1 MNVRHVDKPWG
12 HEEIWAHTEKY
23 VGKILY
29 INANSKLSLQYHN
42 EKEETIRVLKGILY
56 LHHQVKGNKDV
67 VVTRMVEGDVFHVP
81 VGTIHRFEA
90 REEAVELVEVSTSQL
105 DDVVRL
111 QDDYQRTKPSD
122 FPSI

>member
-1 MNVRHVDKPWG
+1 
-12 HEEIWAHTEKY
+12 
-23 VGKILY
+23 
-29 INANSKLSLQYHN
+29 
-42 EKEETIRVLKGILY
+42 VLKGTLY

-81 VGTIHRFEA
+81 VGTVHRFEA